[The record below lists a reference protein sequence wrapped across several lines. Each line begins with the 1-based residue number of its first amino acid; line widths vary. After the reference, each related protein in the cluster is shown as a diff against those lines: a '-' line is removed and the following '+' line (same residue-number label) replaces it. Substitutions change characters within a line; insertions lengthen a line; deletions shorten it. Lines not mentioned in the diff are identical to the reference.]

1 MQTRIA
7 LAGDRDL
14 LVALGRRTF
23 FETFTG
29 TCSAEDMQLFL
40 EQSYAPEKVE
50 EELGDPLS
58 RFLILED
65 ELGAIG
71 YSRLFEEEKAEAGSV
86 ELVRF
91 YMERRAIGNGAAHR
105 LMERT
110 LELARELGYLRIYL
124 GVWEKNFRAQKFYAK
139 WGFEKT
145 GEKIFMVGTDAQ
157 VDWYYSR
164 EL

>member
-14 LVALGRRTF
+14 LVEMGRRTF
-23 FETFTG
+23 FETFAG
-29 TCSAEDMQLFL
+29 TCSDADMQLFL
-40 EQSYAPEKVE
+40 DQSYAPEKLA
-50 EELGDPLS
+50 EELAAARS

-65 ELGAIG
+65 ELGAMG
-71 YSRLFEEEKAEAGSV
+71 YSRLLEEEAEAGSV

-91 YMERRAIGNGAAHR
+91 YMEQRAIGSGAAHQ
-105 LMERT
+105 LMEQT
-110 LELARELGYLRIYL
+110 LQLARELGYRRIYL
-124 GVWEKNFRAQKFYAK
+124 GVWEKNFRAQNFYAK

-145 GEKIFMVGTDAQ
+145 GEKIFMVGMDAQ
-157 VDWYYSR
+157 VDWSYSR